1 VLVVDDDPDNV
12 YCTAVLLRLFGHTV
26 ETAADGETALAAAA
40 ANPPDVVLLDMD
52 LPRME
57 GYIVA
62 RRLGE
67 QQREGHRRMLL
78 IAVTA
83 YGQPADRQRS
93 WEAGMS
99 LYLVKPVDPE
109 LLGNILA
116 SYANARPTS

>member
-1 VLVVDDDPDNV
+1 VLVVDDDSDNA
-12 YCTAVLLRLFGHTV
+12 YCTAWLLRLFGHTV
-26 ETAADGETALAAAA
+26 ETAADGEAALAAAA

-52 LPRME
+52 LPRMQ
-57 GYIVA
+57 GYTVA

-67 QQREGHRRMLL
+67 QQRDGHRRMLL
-78 IAVTA
+78 IGVTA

-99 LYLVKPVDPE
+99 LYLVKAVDPE